1 MYSVRLSD
9 LGNMTE
15 KGREQELSQV
25 MERAQAPRNG
35 QAAVLAAKIKAFEV
49 RYEMTS
55 DQMIEELMAGR
66 RQETA
71 EISRWLFWYRAAANA
86 R

>member
-9 LGNMTE
+9 LGTMTPT
-15 KGREQELSQV
+15 GRERELSQV
-25 MERAQAPRNG
+25 VDRAQAPRNG
-35 QAAVLAAKIKAFEV
+35 QAAVLAAKIKAFEA
-49 RYEMTS
+49 RYEITS
-55 DQMIEELMAGR
+55 DQMIEELRAGR